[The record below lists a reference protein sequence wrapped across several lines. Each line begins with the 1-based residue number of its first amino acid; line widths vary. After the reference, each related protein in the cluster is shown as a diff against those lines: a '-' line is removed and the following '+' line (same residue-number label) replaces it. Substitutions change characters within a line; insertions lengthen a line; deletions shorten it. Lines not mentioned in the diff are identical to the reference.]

1 MAVVR
6 VLPAN
11 SESAVVDSHDE
22 YDLPSL
28 EVSLMMCDIVSN
40 VPDLL
45 TVGRIEA
52 RI

>member
-22 YDLPSL
+22 YDLLLQGLNLIMGDSDSKVL
-28 EVSLMMCDIVSN
+28 
-40 VPDLL
+40 DLL
-45 TVGRIEA
+45 TTVAGIHV
-52 RI
+52 